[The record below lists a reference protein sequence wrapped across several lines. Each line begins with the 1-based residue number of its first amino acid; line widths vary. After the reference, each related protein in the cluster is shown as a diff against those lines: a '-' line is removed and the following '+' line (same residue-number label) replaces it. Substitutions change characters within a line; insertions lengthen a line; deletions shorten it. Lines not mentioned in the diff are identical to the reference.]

1 MKKIL
6 SILLISTTLLIMLI
20 GCGANT
26 DQKINDKPVST
37 DQAVENKT
45 EKPISQTENQE
56 IEQKEEYAEEK
67 EEIEIKEEELSETKE
82 EEIKEIEI
90 VKEYTYKSGFW
101 YTYHFVVVKN
111 VGNVSL
117 ELKTD
122 TLAYGKDGSIVSVDS
137 GKVDIVDPG
146 CTTIYVEAFETQDEI
161 AKYETTTEV
170 DRPFFYKHGTADLS
184 YEISDIKN
192 GKIIQVTN
200 NGTEPIE
207 FVKGYLLYFNNGDI
221 VGWEDKYFT
230 DDDHEIKP
238 GKTITNQYTTYDD
251 FDSVEFYLTGRR

>member
-6 SILLISTTLLIMLI
+6 SIVLIFTTLLIMLI
-20 GCGANT
+20 GCGANA

-37 DQAVENKT
+37 DPAVENKT
-45 EKPISQTENQE
+45 ENPISKTENQE
-56 IEQKEEYAEEK
+56 IEQKEEYTEEK
-67 EEIEIKEEELSETKE
+67 EETEEEELVAVKE
-82 EEIKEIEI
+82 EEIEEIEI
-90 VKEYTYKSGFW
+90 VKEYTYSDGFW
-101 YTYHFVVVKN
+101 YTYHFVIVKN
-111 VGNVSL
+111 VGNVPL

-161 AKYETTTEV
+161 AKYETTTEL

-184 YEISDIKN
+184 YTINDIKN